1 MEWTTTVEIASRLD
15 TVWAAVADPLAW
27 PAWSTDV
34 TSIIPTGPDHEPCVG
49 ARYEVAEA
57 WWQVR
62 DQEIVIS
69 DRREQE
75 LFAFTAPHPRGRVVF
90 EYRLRQLEEAVGVE
104 YRVRTEEVHAPSE
117 VLGGNALERQHI
129 ELMAALRD
137 HCESH

>member
-1 MEWTTTVEIASRLD
+1 MEWTTTVEIASRLH

-34 TSIIPTGPDHEPCVG
+34 TSITATGPDETPRVG
-49 ARYEVAEA
+49 ARYVVAEA

-69 DRREQE
+69 ERREPE
-75 LFAFTAPHPRGRVVF
+75 VFAFTAVHPRGEVIF
-90 EYRLRQLEEAVGVE
+90 EYRLRQLEENVGVE
-104 YRVRTEEVHAPSE
+104 YRVRTVGFHPPSQ

-129 ELMAALRD
+129 ELMAALREY
-137 HCESH
+137 CESR